1 LTPSTAQS
9 TRRTLGQQT
18 RRLGAVGFITGGAR
32 RQQLRCPSCRRRC
45 RSCHQFSRSCHQFS
59 RLCQRDLQI
68 HTIAPMASRIGK
80 QGGRY
85 RKKSGAVGS
94 MAKVAPT
101 RAAGARHLRSLTIAM
116 LGLPIGRL
124 DGAFRRSLG
133 AVPTRARA
141 APQQLEDVLELDL
154 DGLFWPWRWPRGPS
168 SGATG
173 RTSPLDSSPARMNTA
188 LQRRL

>member
-1 LTPSTAQS
+1 LTPSIVQL

-18 RRLGAVGFITGGAR
+18 RRRGAVGFITVGAH
-32 RQQLRCPSCRRRC
+32 RQQLLHQCPSCLCRC
-45 RSCHQFSRSCHQFS
+45 RSCRRQFS
-59 RLCQRDLQI
+59 RLCRQDLQI